1 MNIKR
6 GIIHM
11 KQKFIGIF
19 VIAIFGLSLGKVQ
32 AEDIRF
38 SGITWDI
45 TGEGYKIEKEGDS
58 DVLYLQ
64 NNILWLDDADLGDGV
79 FKYSMWLGAA
89 RGFSGAMFRAKD
101 RQNYEYFYIRHH
113 LSGDADALQY
123 TPTFNGLTG
132 WQLYAG
138 EGFWGDPVFD
148 RGRWIDFEIV
158 MSGKRAVVFM
168 DGAPVLKIRD
178 LKLDNASGGI
188 GIRSSVSSARVRDVS
203 YEPGSH
209 DLASYF
215 DGDKALADGNLSPSE
230 LSNAANVRSSLPEGL
245 IKEWLVSNSFHAD
258 ELIGKA
264 TLHPEYADGMTWN
277 SLQVEEQGA
286 INIARLS
293 PRTRDANT
301 VYVKTT
307 IDADSASV
315 RSLTFGYSDRVRL
328 FVNGELVYSGNNSWR
343 SRDVRYLGT
352 IGLFDVVPLSLKPG
366 KNEIVMAVTEG
377 FGGWG
382 AMAAVQDLQ

>member
-1 MNIKR
+1 
-6 GIIHM
+6 M
-11 KQKFIGIF
+11 KHKFIGF
-19 VIAIFGLSLGKVQ
+19 MVIAAFSLSLGKTH
-32 AEDIRF
+32 AEDVQF

-45 TGEGYKIEKEGDS
+45 TGEGYKIEKDGDG

-64 NNILWLDDADLGDGV
+64 NNILWLDDANLGDGV

-89 RGFSGAMFRAKD
+89 RGMFRAKD

-148 RGRWIDFEIV
+148 RGRWIDFRIV

-203 YEPGSH
+203 YEAGSH
-209 DLASYF
+209 DLATYF
-215 DGDKALADGNLSPSE
+215 DSDKVGTDGNLSPSE
-230 LSNAANVRSSLPEGL
+230 LSNAANVRLPLPDGL

-258 ELIGKA
+258 ELTGKA
-264 TLHPEYADGMTWN
+264 MLHPEYAEGMTWN

-286 INIARLS
+286 INIARLT
-293 PRTRDANT
+293 PRTRQANT

-307 IDADSASV
+307 IESDSATV
-315 RSLTFGYSDRVRL
+315 RDLTFGYSDRVRL
-328 FVNGELVYSGNNSWR
+328 FVNGELVYRGNNSWR

-382 AMAAVQDLQ
+382 AMAAIQDLQ